1 MWNDCKK
8 TKFFFHEERFLKLFD
23 GKKFD
28 IYDGLIGHVHYKFMS
43 FFKMSY
49 FWVLI
54 AYLSIDDSS
63 YKFENMFVFMII
75 KKVIAFKAKTQTT

>member
-1 MWNDCKK
+1 MKWLQK
-8 TKFFFHEERFLKLFD
+8 TKFLFHGEWFLKLFN

-28 IYDGLIGHVHYKFMS
+28 VYDGLIGHVHYKFMS

-49 FWVLI
+49 FQLRI
-54 AYLSIDDSS
+54 AYPSIDVSN
-63 YKFENMFVFMII
+63 YKFENMFVFIII